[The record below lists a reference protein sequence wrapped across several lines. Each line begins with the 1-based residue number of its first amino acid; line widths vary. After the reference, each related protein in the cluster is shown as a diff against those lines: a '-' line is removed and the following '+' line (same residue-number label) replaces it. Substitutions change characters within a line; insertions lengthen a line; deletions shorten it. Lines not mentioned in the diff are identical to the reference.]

1 MQPTDKTHNEPQ
13 SASTKLDPQHMKP
26 QPFIHPGLL
35 ELVRALA
42 RHCAQADIAA
52 QRTHGTCPR
61 KNR

>member
-1 MQPTDKTHNEPQ
+1 
-13 SASTKLDPQHMKP
+13 MKP

-42 RHCAQADIAA
+42 RHSAQADIAA

-61 KNR
+61 RNR